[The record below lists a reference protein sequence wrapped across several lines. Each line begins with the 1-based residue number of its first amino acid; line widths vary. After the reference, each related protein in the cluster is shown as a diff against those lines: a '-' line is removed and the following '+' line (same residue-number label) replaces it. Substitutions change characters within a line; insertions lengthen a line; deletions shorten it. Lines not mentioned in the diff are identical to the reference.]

1 MSKMSGILLVA
12 LLGVLLST
20 SSQAEPELLSASS
33 RSAWLRTIDAADGS
47 TLDHV
52 VITLSGE
59 IVLGSNGLAR
69 DPQTGTLY
77 AILKLLTKPTRWLAT
92 LDSDTGVAT
101 SVGDTGDK
109 FATIAFASDGTLYGI
124 TGDGATVPQALYAL
138 STVDATPTFLDSFG
152 TPEEGV
158 TDGEVL
164 AFNPANG
171 LLYRASG
178 IGPPNSAE
186 IFETI
191 EPGTLA
197 RVNVPLSGFD
207 YEELTALVKVG
218 GGFYAGDLGDALV
231 DMPRFF
237 RITTGGNVTFLG
249 DMDHVTKGL
258 VPVQPFGGPVAALS
272 NPLLG
277 VLAMAVM
284 FIGCAGLFRSARR
297 STGRGPTR
305 RRAG

>member
-1 MSKMSGILLVA
+1 MMSRILLIA
-12 LLGVLLST
+12 LLGALLPT
-20 SSQAEPELLSASS
+20 SSEAGPELLSVSS
-33 RSAWLRTIDAADGS
+33 RSAWLRTVDAADGS
-47 TLDHV
+47 TLEHV
-52 VITLSGE
+52 VITLSGK

-77 AILKLLTKPTRWLAT
+77 AILKLLGVSTRELVT
-92 LDSDTGVAT
+92 LDPDTGVAT
-101 SVGDTGDK
+101 SVGDTGDQ
-109 FATIAFASDGTLYGI
+109 FATITFASDGTLYGI
-124 TGDGATVPQALYAL
+124 TGDGAAVPQTLYTL
-138 STVDATPTFLDSFG
+138 STVDATPTFLASFG
-152 TPEEGV
+152 APEEGV

-164 AFNPANG
+164 AFNPVDG

-207 YEELTALVKVG
+207 YEELTALAYVE

-237 RITTGGNVTFLG
+237 RITTGGTVTFLG
-249 DMDHVTKGL
+249 NMDHVSKGL
-258 VPVQPFGGPVAALS
+258 VLVQPLGLPVPALS
-272 NPLLG
+272 NPLRG
-277 VLAMAVM
+277 VLLMAVM
-284 FIGCAGLFRSARR
+284 LIGCARLV
-297 STGRGPTR
+297 GRAP
-305 RRAG
+305 